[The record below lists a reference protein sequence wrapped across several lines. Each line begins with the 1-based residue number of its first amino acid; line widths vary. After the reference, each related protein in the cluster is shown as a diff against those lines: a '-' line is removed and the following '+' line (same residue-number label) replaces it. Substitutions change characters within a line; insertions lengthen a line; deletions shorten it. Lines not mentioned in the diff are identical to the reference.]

1 MDNHLKDYFNDEFI
15 KLESIDENSI
25 TYRILRD
32 DEIEELVEKISLLP
46 ERDKFLL
53 FFRFSLGASPNDIK
67 STLEIDH
74 PRGNYLYIQKLLSNL
89 MGLENLW
96 ISNSSIEKATNILF
110 ERENLELE
118 NIEINNN
125 LKLSKQYKDKIRSM
139 GIGKSINKVTILK
152 RVAAFF
158 LVLALSFSVLMA
170 TNVQARQLV
179 FGWVIETFPEY
190 SRFQF
195 YPEDD
200 DVVEVDLE
208 DIEINYIP
216 EGYELVEDFKGHT
229 MRVLEYQFDD
239 AKVRVGFYYA
249 AKGASSYDTED
260 AEIDIIDF
268 RNTEAFLWQR
278 DDFTFLVWE
287 ENGLKIDILG
297 NISIEEALKIGESIE
312 IKK

>member
-32 DEIEELVEKISLLP
+32 DEIEELVEKVSLLP

-53 FFRFSLGASPNDIK
+53 YFRFSLGASPKDIK

-139 GIGKSINKVTILK
+139 GIEKKIRKTVILK
-152 RVAAFF
+152 RVATFF
-158 LVLALSFSVLMA
+158 LIFALSFSIIIA
-170 TNVQARQLV
+170 TNVKARQLV
-179 FGWVIETFPEY
+179 FGWVVETFPEY
-190 SRFQF
+190 SDFNF
-195 YPEDD
+195 YPEDGE
-200 DVVEVDLE
+200 VVDIDLDE
-208 DIEINYIP
+208 IEINYIP
-216 EGYELVEDFKGHT
+216 DGFMLVEEFKGT
-229 MRVLEYQFDD
+229 RSISFRYENQDRNYIEIFIT
-239 AKVRVGFYYA
+239 
-249 AKGASSYDTED
+249 KGGSSSYDTENVD
-260 AEIDIIDF
+260 VLKMEF
-268 RNTEAFLWQR
+268 RNTDAFVWHKNSIS
-278 DDFTFLVWE
+278 FIVWE
-287 ENGLKIDILG
+287 EDGVMCDIIG
-297 NISIEEALKIGESIE
+297 YISIEEALKIGENIE